1 MATEPETSSP
11 ENPIFSPTDSS
22 PEKPIFSPTDSFSNS
37 TETLDQHPMPWI
49 DYAISQ
55 ARVYQKNIEETLNSA
70 LEASR
75 SRLSQF
81 RATGSAHLS
90 QTIDSVEDVKSNY
103 ADYEKIFLAKIR
115 EGASVAASHPLI
127 TGGVATALGLGVL
140 KGPRRF
146 LYYKSL
152 RLLMSEESLR
162 NRAHIEVKELRH
174 AIDVLKAESQ
184 KLERLLAGGLSF
196 TQLDWKAS

>member
-1 MATEPETSSP
+1 MATEPET
-11 ENPIFSPTDSS
+11 SS

-37 TETLDQHPMPWI
+37 TETLDQHPTPWI

-55 ARVYQKNIEETLNSA
+55 AGVYQKNIDETLNSA

-75 SRLSQF
+75 SWLSQF

-90 QTIDSVEDVKSNY
+90 QTIDSVEDFKSNY

-127 TGGVATALGLGVL
+127 TGGVATALGLVVL

-146 LYYKSL
+146 FYYKSL
-152 RLLMSEESLR
+152 RLLMSEESLL

-184 KLERLLAGGLSF
+184 KLERVRGEKDEVGIGDNENHSLNKYQ
-196 TQLDWKAS
+196 THI